1 MVTGQTDRQQRGTQ
15 ARELIMGTEWT
26 SSAGATPGLAAFTDQ
41 AVDHVWCAVWSD
53 DTLEMKQKSLSTI
66 SALIALGHLD
76 ELRPHVAGAMR
87 AGLLDADQVRAV
99 ALHLAPY
106 VGYPRARH
114 AMVVIEEV
122 IATAPADGTH

>member
-1 MVTGQTDRQQRGTQ
+1 MATSQTDRHQRGIE
-15 ARELIMGTEWT
+15 ARELIMGGEWT
-26 SSAGATPGLAAFTDQ
+26 SSAGSTPGLAAFTDQ
-41 AVDHVWCAVWSD
+41 AVEHVWCAVWSGE
-53 DTLEMKQKSLSTI
+53 TLEMRQKSLSTI

-76 ELRPHVAGAMR
+76 ELRPHVGGAIR
-87 AGLLDADQVRAV
+87 AGLLSVHEVRAV

-122 IATAPADGTH
+122 VAGASADAAD